1 MTFRWRPATQADIAE
16 VLRLVRALAEYERI
30 PDHFVATGAQYEA
43 AFFGASPV
51 ADAMLCEADGRT
63 VAVCIVTRI
72 FSSFAGRVGLWI
84 EDIFVEPDYRK
95 RGIAKAAF
103 SMVAQRAIDEGCP
116 WVEWNVL
123 DWNEPA
129 IAAYRSMGAVARDGW
144 TDMRVTGDALRRLA
158 AGG

>member
-1 MTFRWRPATQADIAE
+1 MNFRWRSTTEADLSE

-30 PDHFVATGAQYEA
+30 PEQFVATEAQYA
-43 AFFGASPV
+43 TAFFGAAPV
-51 ADAMLCEADGRT
+51 GEAMLCEADGRV

-84 EDIFVEPDYRK
+84 EDVFVEPAYR
-95 RGIAKAAF
+95 RMGIAKAAF
-103 SMVAQRAIDEGCP
+103 RMVAQRAVAEGCP

-129 IAAYRSMGAVARDGW
+129 IAAYRSMGAVSRDGW

>member
-1 MTFRWRPATQADIAE
+1 MSFRWRPTTPADLPEIH
-16 VLRLVRALAEYERI
+16 RLVQALAEYERI
-30 PDHFVATGAQYEA
+30 PHHFVATEAQYET
-43 AFFGASPV
+43 AFLGPAPV
-51 ADAMLCEADGRT
+51 AEAMLAEVEGRA

-84 EDIFVEPDYRK
+84 DDIFVEPAHR
-95 RGIAKAAF
+95 RAGIAKAAF
-103 SMVAQRAIDEGCP
+103 RLVAQRAVAEGLP

-129 IAAYRSMGAVARDGW
+129 IAAYRSMGAVPRDGW
-144 TDMRVTGDALRRLA
+144 TDMRLSGDALRRLA